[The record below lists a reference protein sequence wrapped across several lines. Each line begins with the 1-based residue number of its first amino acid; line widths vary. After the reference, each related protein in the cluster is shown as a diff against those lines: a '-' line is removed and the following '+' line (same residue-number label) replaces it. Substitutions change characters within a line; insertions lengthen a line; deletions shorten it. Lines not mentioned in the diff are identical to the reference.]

1 MLKNILYFCKIMET
15 GQLAQTA
22 INLLE
27 WSWNISDVI
36 GDPFTSSEWFLETIF
51 QNSIRFRFA
60 LILFFFRFVAL
71 IRVIKDSNARSS
83 SFWFQ
88 FLSALLIIL
97 FTPIVGLPLYI
108 AIRPQWWKRDK
119 TIWREI
125 LFQQV
130 QECENCGYMNSINQK
145 YCTNCWESLQVLCRE
160 CQNKYSKTY
169 SYCPECWAPKLDE

>member
-1 MLKNILYFCKIMET
+1 MET

-22 INLLE
+22 INILE
-27 WSWNISDVI
+27 WSWEISDVI
-36 GDPFTSSEWFLETIF
+36 WNPFTSTEWFLNIILD
-51 QNSIRFRFA
+51 NPIRFRFA
-60 LILFFFRFVAL
+60 LILFFFRFVTL

-88 FLSALLIIL
+88 ILATLLIIL

-108 AIRPQWWKRDK
+108 AIRPQWWKWDK
-119 TIWREI
+119 TIWRDI

-130 QECENCGYMNSINQK
+130 QWCENCWYMNPINQW
-145 YCTNCWESLQVLCRE
+145 YCTNCWESLQTSCRE

-169 SYCPECWAPKLDE
+169 SYCPNCWAPKLEE